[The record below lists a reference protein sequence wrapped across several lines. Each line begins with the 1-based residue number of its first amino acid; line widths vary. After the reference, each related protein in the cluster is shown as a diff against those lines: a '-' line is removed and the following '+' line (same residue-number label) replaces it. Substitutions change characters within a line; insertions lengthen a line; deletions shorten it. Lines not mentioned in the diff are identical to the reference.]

1 MAKRFK
7 LRELEK
13 KHGDLHKVIPP
24 LVNENGQDEAART
37 LETTQA
43 TISNW
48 LRANG
53 YVKRATW
60 ERDEPEQPVLEATEA

>member
-1 MAKRFK
+1 MAKRYK
-7 LRELEK
+7 LRELEQ

-24 LVNENGQDEAART
+24 LVNTSGQGKTAQA

-48 LRANG
+48 LKANHYRKHIT
-53 YVKRATW
+53 YVQ
-60 ERDEPEQPVLEATEA
+60 EPA